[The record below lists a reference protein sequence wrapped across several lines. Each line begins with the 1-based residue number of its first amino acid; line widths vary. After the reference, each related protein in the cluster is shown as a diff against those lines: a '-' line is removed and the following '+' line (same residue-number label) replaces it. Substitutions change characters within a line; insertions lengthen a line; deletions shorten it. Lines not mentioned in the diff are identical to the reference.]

1 MMNSMARFSDVY
13 PKGVR
18 TPLQN
23 AGNGWYRDAFEEQ
36 AYELEDEK
44 ERYAELARQEE
55 WQEYLVEAR
64 RDGFRTTTD
73 SAEEQRRGDFDVDYL
88 PFLDAPLDASPFIK
102 GWVHLFAGNP
112 YSGKTE
118 ALVRLAYQ
126 WATGPRPLRVIYFHE
141 ELPQLFL
148 NRITRL
154 GFQSDY
160 FLHIDCINWG
170 HEMFLDRMEWIKG
183 DVVILDST
191 KSMQLESTDDKGVS
205 NFMQEFGW
213 YVRYKDMSSVLSHHL
228 NKSGAAGGGSIYGAH
243 AWRAMADTVIEM
255 TGVERRDNNRR
266 EITAH
271 RRLVP
276 FAPLITELIGTN
288 LSVIGSPNDL
298 TAEGIKERVL
308 NVLDKPLT
316 TKELMD
322 AIGKPAVTD
331 KTLTKY
337 LGELAEVGRI
347 KRDPDIA
354 KGSVS
359 GATYRWI
366 PPIDVN
372 HGTN

>member
-1 MMNSMARFSDVY
+1 
-13 PKGVR
+13 
-18 TPLQN
+18 
-23 AGNGWYRDAFEEQ
+23 
-36 AYELEDEK
+36 
-44 ERYAELARQEE
+44 
-55 WQEYLVEAR
+55 
-64 RDGFRTTTD
+64 
-73 SAEEQRRGDFDVDYL
+73 
-88 PFLDAPLDASPFIK
+88 
-102 GWVHLFAGNP
+102 
-112 YSGKTE
+112 
-118 ALVRLAYQ
+118 
-126 WATGPRPLRVIYFHE
+126 
-141 ELPQLFL
+141 
-148 NRITRL
+148 
-154 GFQSDY
+154 
-160 FLHIDCINWG
+160 
-170 HEMFLDRMEWIKG
+170 
-183 DVVILDST
+183 
-191 KSMQLESTDDKGVS
+191 
-205 NFMQEFGW
+205 
-213 YVRYKDMSSVLSHHL
+213 
-228 NKSGAAGGGSIYGAH
+228 
-243 AWRAMADTVIEM
+243 M